1 MDLKSKIG
9 NKKLKRLQAKKLE
22 ELEELYDFSDEEEE
36 APAINSD
43 LTKEELAEVE
53 FYTQLKRGV
62 MVITGEPGAGKDT
75 FMFFLLYKLKTLFK
89 DFRVLLDRK
98 PRLLFGE
105 YIPFD
110 EEILM
115 DEFKGL
121 SDRYRSGKSDLKHD
135 FARFSQKKEI
145 INQIINHWL
154 ENNDDLF
161 HNAAIGLTEFWRY
174 FRNRE
179 PHNPINKALQPLL
192 KRYRHHNLLIIGT
205 TPDIDEL
212 DVKACLRRVTH
223 EIRSSQT
230 TQKGMHVY
238 TIYKRRQFAN
248 RSIIETASRPI
259 TLYVDAATP
268 RDRLG
273 GKCLYDLFNSYEKG
287 EIVPRVKFK
296 A

>member
-1 MDLKSKIG
+1 MDLKS
-9 NKKLKRLQAKKLE
+9 NVSAEKLKEIQAQKLE
-22 ELEELYDFSDEEEE
+22 ELEELYDFSGEEEE
-36 APAINSD
+36 TPAINND

-62 MVITGEPGAGKDT
+62 MVVTGEPGAGKDT
-75 FMFFLLYKLKTLFK
+75 FMFFLLWKLKTLFK

-115 DEFKGL
+115 DEFKNL

-145 INQIINHWL
+145 INQIVNHWI

-161 HNAAIGLTEFWRY
+161 YNAAIGLTEFWRY

-179 PHNPINKALQPLL
+179 PHNPVNKAVSPLL

-223 EIRSSQT
+223 EVRSSQT
-230 TQKGMHVY
+230 NRKGMHVY
-238 TIYKRRQFAN
+238 TIYRRRQF
-248 RSIIETASRPI
+248 SKGSVIETASPPV
-259 TLYVDAATP
+259 TLYIDALAP
-268 RDRLG
+268 RKRLG
-273 GKCLYDLFNSYEKG
+273 GKCLYDLFNSFETG
-287 EIVPRVKFK
+287 ETVPRVKFR

>member
-1 MDLKSKIG
+1 MSLKSEIG
-9 NKKLKRLQAKKLE
+9 NKELEILQAKKLE
-22 ELEELYDFSDEEEE
+22 ELEELYDFSGEEEE
-36 APAINSD
+36 TPTINND

-121 SDRYRSGKSDLKHD
+121 SDRYRSGKSNLERD
-135 FARFSQKKEI
+135 FARFSQKKEQ
-145 INQIINHWL
+145 INQIVNRWL
-154 ENNDDLF
+154 KNNDDLF
-161 HNAAIGLTEFWRY
+161 YNAGIGLTEFWRY

-179 PHNPINKALQPLL
+179 PHNPVNKAVSPLL

-223 EIRSSQT
+223 EIRGSQT
-230 TQKGMHVY
+230 NKKGIHKY
-238 TIYKRRQFAN
+238 TIYRRRQFSN
-248 RSIIETASRPI
+248 GSVIETASRPI
-259 TLYVDAATP
+259 VLYINALIP
-268 RDRLG
+268 RERLG
-273 GKCLYDLFNSYEKG
+273 GKCIYDLFNSYERG
-287 EIVPRVKFK
+287 EIVPSVKFK